1 MNTPRPWSGLT
12 SVSFPNNSFMDIIKI
27 WVIVSFAAGIIIGLV
42 KEIKK
47 IFPSS
52 TDNTPTENDYDSE
65 DQSQYYDSII
75 DDYSQLVEL
84 LDRAYNAETDEKE
97 KAALLEKKLTAMEKL
112 QITIEKREK
121 LE

>member
-1 MNTPRPWSGLT
+1 
-12 SVSFPNNSFMDIIKI
+12 MDIIKI